1 MRLKHICFDLQF
13 TRLFCVVSCCFCCC
27 CLFPLPGKS
36 ERGPLTNMVVGRESH
51 SLHESSLW
59 VGQEQSPVLRSSQK
73 SGTTYTATS
82 RRRHKEEIMW
92 GKIPPHRS
100 FYSSCHLHVPGLTCQ
115 NGGMEESPVSCSYKR
130 AC

>member
-82 RRRHKEEIMW
+82 RHRHKEEIMW
-92 GKIPPHRS
+92 GKNTSPPL
-100 FYSSCHLHVPGLTCQ
+100 FLLFLPF
-115 NGGMEESPVSCSYKR
+115 
-130 AC
+130 ACPWSNLPEWRHGRKPSQLLI